1 MISMLCVSARV
12 PRLKEKRPPLCPGFC
27 GWDYG
32 GGGPGGGGELALGSE
47 EGGEGS
53 PVVVTMATT
62 GLLRLGQ

>member
-1 MISMLCVSARV
+1 MLWVLARV

-27 GWDYG
+27 GWDC
-32 GGGPGGGGELALGSE
+32 GGGPGGGGELALGL